1 MQWLTKSRRVNN
13 KVCGGVSLKKS
24 RLQVG
29 LVVISTLIG
38 VWLNVNLV
46 LTIAFSMSYFNMF
59 ILCWLLK
66 HPEEA
71 KVLFDS

>member
-46 LTIAFSMSYFNMF
+46 LTIASISQVHN
-59 ILCWLLK
+59 
-66 HPEEA
+66 P
-71 KVLFDS
+71 V

>member
-38 VWLNVNLV
+38 VWLNSGVALLRV
-46 LTIAFSMSYFNMF
+46 LKGSEFVRCSF
-59 ILCWLLK
+59 
-66 HPEEA
+66 
-71 KVLFDS
+71 

>member
-46 LTIAFSMSYFNMF
+46 LTIAFSMSYFND
-59 ILCWLLK
+59 
-66 HPEEA
+66 A
-71 KVLFDS
+71 

>member
-46 LTIAFSMSYFNMF
+46 LTIAFSMSYFNML

-71 KVLFDS
+71 KVLFDG

>member
-1 MQWLTKSRRVNN
+1 MKLTIKEIVNYTHR
-13 KVCGGVSLKKS
+13 KT
-24 RLQVG
+24 QVG

-71 KVLFDS
+71 KVLFDG

>member
-46 LTIAFSMSYFNMF
+46 LTIAFSMSYFSQVHN
-59 ILCWLLK
+59 
-66 HPEEA
+66 P
-71 KVLFDS
+71 V